1 MLTTAKI
8 EKTMT
13 SENYKINE
21 DTYKSLLEMYEFF
34 CDGRIFLARELLE
47 NILGIETKEKA

>member
-1 MLTTAKI
+1 MLITAKI
-8 EKTMT
+8 GKIMT
-13 SENYKINE
+13 SENYKTNE
-21 DTYKSLLEMYEFF
+21 DTYQALLDMYEFF

>member
-1 MLTTAKI
+1 MLTIAKI
-8 EKTMT
+8 GKTMT
-13 SENYKINE
+13 SNNYKINE
-21 DTYKSLLEMYEFF
+21 DTYQALLDMYGFF

>member
-1 MLTTAKI
+1 MRTTAKI

-13 SENYKINE
+13 SDNYKMNE
-21 DTYKSLLEMYEFF
+21 DTYQSLLDMYEFF

-47 NILGIETKEKA
+47 NMLGIEIKEKA

>member
-1 MLTTAKI
+1 MLITAKI
-8 EKTMT
+8 GKIMT

-21 DTYKSLLEMYEFF
+21 DTYQALLDMYEFF

-47 NILGIETKEKA
+47 NMLGIETKEKA